1 MPLVDL
7 LKLNVEDKISLSWDV
22 TWETTVA
29 IRKVTGDVQCGL
41 LTDLHGGNALIPTC
55 WKSVSSLFA
64 IVSWSCARRE
74 YP

>member
-41 LTDLHGGNALIPTC
+41 LTDLHGGNALIPTLDDSTNADFC
-55 WKSVSSLFA
+55 DKGSTSN
-64 IVSWSCARRE
+64 
-74 YP
+74 